1 MLLGGCV
8 APEPQFILHT
18 RVVEAERTVEVT
30 REVTRVVVEVVTATP
45 APPPVVRVGYLAA
58 TGAPEALATL
68 LGEGAG
74 CRVELVALADA
85 AEGARALCA
94 GQVDVIAASVPAY
107 LLAQTMCSAE
117 ARLVVVREGVTAQVG
132 QLMVQS
138 DAARQARQ
146 REPIRTLAGLQGKSI
161 AYVDPAAESGYLYAK
176 ALLAE
181 AKVKPGEEVFVG
193 GEGQAV
199 LAVYRGEVDA
209 AAATWRPLR
218 ADGSI
223 GDARAL
229 IADAY
234 PDVGQVVKI
243 LRLTAPIPN
252 EPVMMRRALEEPLK
266 ERLVAALLSLTR
278 TPEST
283 AALRAW
289 CGGEGVAMASDRD
302 YDGARRM
309 VSTLGLD
316 LTTWVAQPRA
326 PH

>member
-1 MLLGGCV
+1 LGGCA

-30 REVTRVVVEVVTATP
+30 REVTRVLVEVVTATP
-45 APPPVVRVGYLAA
+45 APPPVVRVGYLAR
-58 TGAPEALATL
+58 GGVPEALATL

-74 CRVELVALADA
+74 CRVELVAVADE

-94 GQVDVIAASVPAY
+94 GQVDMVAASVPAY
-107 LLAQTMCSAE
+107 LLAQAACGAE

-132 QLMVQS
+132 QLLVQADS
-138 DAARQARQ
+138 ARQARQ
-146 REPIRTLAGLQGKSI
+146 REPLRTLAGLQGKSI

-176 ALLAE
+176 ALLAD
-181 AKVKPGEEVFVG
+181 AKVKTGEEVFVG
-193 GEGQAV
+193 GEAQAV

-209 AAATWRPLR
+209 AAATWQPMR

-229 IADAY
+229 LAEAY

-252 EPVMMRRALEEPLK
+252 GPVVLRRELEGPLK
-266 ERLVAALLSLTR
+266 ERLVATLLGLTR
-278 TPEST
+278 TAGGV

-289 CGGEGVAMASDRD
+289 CGGEGVAMAGDKD

-309 VSTLGLD
+309 VSALGLD
-316 LTTWVAQPRA
+316 LAAWAVQPRA
-326 PH
+326 PR